1 MKRFAAL
8 LLALFAAF
16 SAAAHAEQLNAFSIA
31 AGDVTTV
38 KVVLARQAK
47 PALEIVLAAAKAQ
60 EFSVFT
66 QANLGHKIALEV
78 AGEVVSTPLVNAP
91 IPGGELTIELDDA
104 DTALR
109 LAKAL
114 MAD

>member
-8 LLALFAAF
+8 LLALFAAL
-16 SAAAHAEQLNAFSIA
+16 STAAHAEQVNGFTLA
-31 AGDVTTV
+31 AGDATTV
-38 KVVLARQAK
+38 KVVLAPQAK
-47 PALEIVLAAAKAQ
+47 PALEIVLTAAKAQ
-60 EFSVFT
+60 ELSVFT
-66 QANLGHKIALEV
+66 QANLGQKIALEV
-78 AGEVVSTPLVNAP
+78 AGEVVSTPRVNAP